1 MSEDLFR
8 GGKKPYVDMSD
19 SPGKSDKEASEESW
33 NKYIIRNNSIMT
45 DLFVGQY
52 KSTLECNKCEKVSV
66 TFDAF
71 LTMSLP
77 IPGKKDIF
85 KFYYI

>member
-1 MSEDLFR
+1 MSEDLYR

-19 SPGKSDKEASEESW
+19 KPGQSDKEASADSW
-33 NKYIIRNNSIMT
+33 NKYIIRNNSIIT

-52 KSTLECNKCEKVSV
+52 KSTLICNVCEKVSV

-71 LTMSLP
+71 LTISLP
-77 IPGKKDIF
+77 IPGKKE
-85 KFYYI
+85 